1 MKKSKSEKSFTDP
14 SSSPPAAETSNRRIK
29 MFTGGTLSII
39 LLLTAFGL
47 TSLATQSI
55 RTVDTGYR
63 GVKTR
68 FGKVISDSLTSG
80 LYFCVPFIEEI
91 AELEVREQKMT
102 METSASSRDLQTIQ
116 SRIAINF
123 RPTPD
128 AAHQLFEEVGVSYE
142 KRILSPAVEE
152 TAKAVTAKYTAEELI
167 TKRTQVRDE
176 MEKMLSSRVVANHI
190 SITKF
195 NIVNFEFSRSFNNA
209 IEAKQTAEQEALRA
223 SNILRRIKV
232 EADQKIETARGEAES
247 IKLRAEAEAKAIELK
262 AAAEAQAQQILAEVV
277 NRDVITLRAVE
288 KWDGVMPKFTGDT
301 LPFVSFG
308 EQLSSPKPAKST
320 RLTSAK

>member
-39 LLLTAFGL
+39 LLLTAFVL

-68 FGKVISDSLTSG
+68 FGKVVSDSLTSG
-80 LYFCVPFIEEI
+80 LYFCVPFIEEV
-91 AELEVREQKMT
+91 AEVEVREQKMT

-232 EADQKIETARGEAES
+232 EADQKIETA
-247 IKLRAEAEAKAIELK
+247 IELK

-308 EQLSSPKPAKST
+308 EKLSSPKPAKST

>member
-1 MKKSKSEKSFTDP
+1 MMNSKHAQTQSDL
-14 SSSPPAAETSNRRIK
+14 SPPAKNDSARRVKRIA
-29 MFTGGTLSII
+29 GGVTATLLMLII
-39 LLLTAFGL
+39 LLGSA
-47 TSLATQSI
+47 SI
-55 RTVDTGYR
+55 NTVDAGYR

-68 FGKVISDSLTSG
+68 FGKVVSESLTSG
-80 LYFCVPFIEEI
+80 LYFCIPFIEEI
-91 AELEVREQKMT
+91 AKVEVREQKLT
-102 METSASSRDLQTIQ
+102 METSASSRDLQIIQ
-116 SRIAINF
+116 SSIAINF
-123 RPTPD
+123 RPSPE
-128 AAHQLFEEVGVSYE
+128 AAHSLFEEVGVEYE

-195 NIVNFEFSRSFNNA
+195 NIVNFAFSRSFNQA

-232 EADQKIETARGEAES
+232 EADQKIEMARGLAES
-247 IKLRAEAEAKAIELK
+247 IKLRAQADAKAIELK
-262 AAAEAQAQQILAEVV
+262 AAAEAQAQRILSEVV

-288 KWDGVMPKFTGDT
+288 KWDGVMPRFTGDT
-301 LPFVSFG
+301 LPFVSFD
-308 EQLSSPKPAKST
+308 ERLSSPKPMPAKST
-320 RLTSAK
+320 TKSTQLTRAK

>member
-1 MKKSKSEKSFTDP
+1 
-14 SSSPPAAETSNRRIK
+14 
-29 MFTGGTLSII
+29 
-39 LLLTAFGL
+39 
-47 TSLATQSI
+47 
-55 RTVDTGYR
+55 
-63 GVKTR
+63 
-68 FGKVISDSLTSG
+68 
-80 LYFCVPFIEEI
+80 
-91 AELEVREQKMT
+91 
-102 METSASSRDLQTIQ
+102 
-116 SRIAINF
+116 
-123 RPTPD
+123 
-128 AAHQLFEEVGVSYE
+128 
-142 KRILSPAVEE
+142 
-152 TAKAVTAKYTAEELI
+152 
-167 TKRTQVRDE
+167 

-195 NIVNFEFSRSFNNA
+195 NIVNFELSRSFNNA

-320 RLTSAK
+320 RLTSAKYGSVLRKLPTVSF

>member
-1 MKKSKSEKSFTDP
+1 MKKSNSEKFFTDP
-14 SSSPPAAETSNRRIK
+14 SSTTTATTTSSSKRFKGHYIGFFVVLPIVLLIALGNA
-29 MFTGGTLSII
+29 SIN
-39 LLLTAFGL
+39 
-47 TSLATQSI
+47 
-55 RTVDTGYR
+55 TVDTGYR

-68 FGKVISDSLTSG
+68 FGKVVSESLTSG
-80 LYFCVPFIEEI
+80 LYFCIPVIEEI
-91 AELEVREQKMT
+91 HEVEVREQKMT

-116 SRIAINF
+116 SSIAINF
-123 RPTPD
+123 RPAPA
-128 AAHQLFEEVGVSYE
+128 AAHQLFEEVGINYE

-176 MEKMLSSRVVANHI
+176 MEKMLSSRVVTNHI

-195 NIVNFEFSRSFNNA
+195 NIINFQFSRSFNNA

-247 IKLRAEAEAKAIELK
+247 IKLRAEAEAKAIEFK
-262 AAAEAQAQQILAEVV
+262 ATAEAEAQRILAEVV

-288 KWDGVMPKFTGDT
+288 KWDGVIPKFTGDT

-308 EQLSSPKPAKST
+308 EKLSSPKPAKPT

>member
-1 MKKSKSEKSFTDP
+1 MKKSKNEKYLSDL
-14 SSSPPAAETSNRRIK
+14 SPPAASARLQKSAWVGFFVVLPLVALIVLANA
-29 MFTGGTLSII
+29 SIN
-39 LLLTAFGL
+39 
-47 TSLATQSI
+47 
-55 RTVDTGYR
+55 TVDTGYR

-68 FGKVISDSLTSG
+68 FGKVVSNSLTSG
-80 LYFCVPFIEEI
+80 LYFCIPIVEQIHEV
-91 AELEVREQKMT
+91 EVREQKMT

-116 SRIAINF
+116 SSIAINF
-123 RPTPD
+123 RPSPE
-128 AAHQLFEEVGVSYE
+128 AAHQLFEEVGVDYE

-176 MEKMLSSRVVANHI
+176 MEEMLSSRVVVNHI

-247 IKLRAEAEAKAIELK
+247 IKLRAEADAKAIELK
-262 AAAEAQAQQILAEVV
+262 ATAEAEAQRILSEVV

-288 KWDGVMPKFTGDT
+288 KWDGVMPKFTGEN
-301 LPFVSFG
+301 LPFVSFN
-308 EQLSSPKPAKST
+308 EKLSSPRPVKST